1 MLRGIINGICRAA
14 GGLRQ
19 IANTGTAVIH
29 KMPIAFLHTAPK
41 IVLRGVSHLI
51 CAALDLFVSG
61 DIRLRPAPSLIKA
74 GQHKNQPD
82 LWITLPQAED
92 SLRCQSIKSQ
102 GTTCAEIA
110 IALLNQLD
118 QGVLQVL
125 GDFGQIICRQFP
137 MSGEAN
143 CFYAHKLRLPLE
155 YYKCQNSGDNIYSI
169 YPDPLNINSLW
180 IGQSDIYR
188 LYMEAMGMS
197 DIAKIIGQRIRN
209 YRTQKGLSQEKLA
222 ELAGCHPTYIG
233 QLERGEKNA
242 TLESVEKIASAMDI
256 SLSELFDKL
265 GKSGSNNIAAKC
277 YDLVASKNE
286 AEQKQLYKMLQEMDK
301 YKNQ

>member
-1 MLRGIINGICRAA
+1 
-14 GGLRQ
+14 
-19 IANTGTAVIH
+19 
-29 KMPIAFLHTAPK
+29 
-41 IVLRGVSHLI
+41 
-51 CAALDLFVSG
+51 
-61 DIRLRPAPSLIKA
+61 
-74 GQHKNQPD
+74 
-82 LWITLPQAED
+82 
-92 SLRCQSIKSQ
+92 
-102 GTTCAEIA
+102 
-110 IALLNQLD
+110 
-118 QGVLQVL
+118 
-125 GDFGQIICRQFP
+125 
-137 MSGEAN
+137 
-143 CFYAHKLRLPLE
+143 
-155 YYKCQNSGDNIYSI
+155 
-169 YPDPLNINSLW
+169 
-180 IGQSDIYR
+180 
-188 LYMEAMGMS
+188 MS

-265 GKSGSNNIAAKC
+265 GKSGGNNSAAKC

>member
-1 MLRGIINGICRAA
+1 
-14 GGLRQ
+14 
-19 IANTGTAVIH
+19 
-29 KMPIAFLHTAPK
+29 
-41 IVLRGVSHLI
+41 
-51 CAALDLFVSG
+51 
-61 DIRLRPAPSLIKA
+61 
-74 GQHKNQPD
+74 
-82 LWITLPQAED
+82 
-92 SLRCQSIKSQ
+92 
-102 GTTCAEIA
+102 
-110 IALLNQLD
+110 
-118 QGVLQVL
+118 
-125 GDFGQIICRQFP
+125 
-137 MSGEAN
+137 
-143 CFYAHKLRLPLE
+143 
-155 YYKCQNSGDNIYSI
+155 
-169 YPDPLNINSLW
+169 
-180 IGQSDIYR
+180 
-188 LYMEAMGMS
+188 MS

-242 TLESVEKIASAMDI
+242 TLEGVEKIASAMDI